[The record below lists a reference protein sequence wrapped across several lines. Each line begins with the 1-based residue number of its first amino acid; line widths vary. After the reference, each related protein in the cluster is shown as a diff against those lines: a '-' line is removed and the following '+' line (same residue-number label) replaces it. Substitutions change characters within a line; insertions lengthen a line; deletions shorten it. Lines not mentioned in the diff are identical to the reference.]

1 MTLHWFN
8 YVLMFSIFSCNQI
21 MNKLFILQIYCI
33 NTRNRAFM
41 NAVSMVFLC
50 VFMSLFMF
58 FFSIMNMT
66 AALNKTS
73 IVWQDVFDYHERV
86 SRNLLYT
93 GCFQTSQSSACGL
106 TGSRHF
112 SSSPDRSTWWR
123 FGSRD
128 VTYARCAGWLKQ
140 G

>member
-1 MTLHWFN
+1 
-8 YVLMFSIFSCNQI
+8 
-21 MNKLFILQIYCI
+21 MNKLFILQMYCI
-33 NTRNRAFM
+33 NIRNRAFV
-41 NAVSMVFLC
+41 NAVSMGFLC

-73 IVWQDVFDYHERV
+73 IVWQDVFDYRERV

-106 TGSRHF
+106 TGTRRF
-112 SSSPDRSTWWR
+112 SSSPDPSTWWR
-123 FGSRD
+123 FGGRD
-128 VTYARCAGWLKQ
+128 VTCARCAG
-140 G
+140 